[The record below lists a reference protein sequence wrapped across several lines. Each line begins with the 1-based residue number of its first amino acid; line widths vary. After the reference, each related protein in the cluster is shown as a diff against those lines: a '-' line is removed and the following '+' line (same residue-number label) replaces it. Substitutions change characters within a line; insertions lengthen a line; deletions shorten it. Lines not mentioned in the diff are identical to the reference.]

1 MKEKER
7 NIIRLKVLT
16 KDFSE
21 FLIKALFLAVK
32 HSSITNKMGEI
43 FTALDGLKLKAS
55 ESVPVKHDESNDTH
69 TDAATS
75 ICFYRLNGRTD
86 ERETLSRETRTYAGS
101 RIISHMNHQ
110 ITSE

>member
-1 MKEKER
+1 
-7 NIIRLKVLT
+7 
-16 KDFSE
+16 
-21 FLIKALFLAVK
+21 
-32 HSSITNKMGEI
+32 MGEI

-86 ERETLSRETRTYAGS
+86 ERETLSRETRTYAGRVEKLKIEGSYRVNVESHVDSRALTWKQGCVNKRSAIS
-101 RIISHMNHQ
+101 RISCGVVRDDA
-110 ITSE
+110 

>member
-1 MKEKER
+1 
-7 NIIRLKVLT
+7 
-16 KDFSE
+16 
-21 FLIKALFLAVK
+21 
-32 HSSITNKMGEI
+32 MGEI

-86 ERETLSRETRTYAGS
+86 ERETLSRETRTYAG
-101 RIISHMNHQ
+101 RISKKMRINA
-110 ITSE
+110 